1 MWKTM
6 LVLSVLD
13 YDVYLVRR
21 GSCLCCNV
29 GLQALIFAPLTA
41 SFSNQRTRVTVGGP
55 WVEAV

>member
-1 MWKTM
+1 M